1 MSKVLAAAMASAT
14 GRCHAPR
21 STRAISVVA
30 RVSASSPMSTMRFV
44 RVGITRSVMTSS
56 DQIEKRKEE
65 DPDHVDQMPV
75 EPDHLD
81 RRVVRRGEPAAPG
94 QNDQPCHETDAHREV
109 NRVETCHGEVEKE
122 ERLERTTVLPRIGPE
137 RTRHEPFG
145 VVTPVF
151 IGLEAEK
158 NDAQEGRR
166 GEEAK

>member
-1 MSKVLAAAMASAT
+1 MASAT
-14 GRCHAPR
+14 GSCHAPR

-44 RVGITRSVMTSS
+44 RVGITRSAMTSS

-94 QNDQPCHETDAHREV
+94 QNDQPRHETYPHREV
-109 NRVETCHGEVEKE
+109 DRVQTGHGEVEEE
-122 ERLERTTVLPRIGPE
+122 ERLERPAVRPRIGPE
-137 RTRHEPFG
+137 RTRHETFDIMA
-145 VVTPVF
+145 PVLV
-151 IGLEAEK
+151 GLEAQK
-158 NDAQEGRR
+158 DAAQQRR
-166 GEEAK
+166 RREESE